1 MTLNPIPEHAE
12 RIRFA
17 LALELGWQY
26 LEHAGWWLDP
36 EGREFDTGCTTY
48 DKESGYWHGRD
59 SLGKAVPPRY
69 PEDLNALHGVVDHL
83 ADRNPYFL
91 TEYTES
97 LLRLVCGS
105 AREADIGENLED
117 VVCADALTRSVALLR
132 TLRRVKRQ
140 PKLKTRLKRLE
151 KAGYR
156 TKGKD

>member
-1 MTLNPIPEHAE
+1 MTLNPVPEHAG

-17 LALELGWQY
+17 LALELGWQN
-26 LEHAGWWLDP
+26 LEHAKWWLNP
-36 EGREFDTGCTTY
+36 EGHAPSLAGIAL
-48 DKESGYWHGRD
+48 DKVNGYWHGRD
-59 SLGKAVPPRY
+59 SNGAAVPANY
-69 PEDLNALHGVVDHL
+69 PEDLNALHEAVDRL

-97 LLRLVCGS
+97 LCQLVCGG

-140 PKLKTRLKRLE
+140 PKLKTMQKRLE